1 MAFERFEDQALDLIE
16 SEGLPPELAIGAFV
30 LAIAGRVREHLKRRA
45 NELGLGPQEM
55 DILLAVDDEPYSM
68 SELAERVRV
77 DPGNLTRIVR
87 RLERRGLVT
96 HRQHEHDKRLK
107 ALALTE
113 EGERLHQAFRA
124 RMMVDF
130 PAVAGLTGRQQE
142 QLLKL
147 LGRVARTTT
156 APGQAATRRVG
167 NDH

>member
-1 MAFERFEDQALDLIE
+1 MPFERFEDQALELIE
-16 SEGLPPELAIGAFV
+16 SEGLPPDLAIGALV
-30 LAIAGRVREHLKRRA
+30 LAIAGRVREHLTRRA
-45 NELGLGPQEM
+45 NEVGLGAQEM

-96 HRQHEHDKRLK
+96 HNQHEHDKRLK
-107 ALALTE
+107 ALALTD
-113 EGERLHQAFRA
+113 EGERVHEAFRT

-130 PAVAGLTGRQQE
+130 PAVAGLTTKQQE

-147 LGRVARTTT
+147 LGRVARTT
-156 APGQAATRRVG
+156 APAAR
-167 NDH
+167 